1 MFTISFTG
9 AMSNINGGDARW
21 GGKLLYRCLLNEIG
35 MEVGTYLDFSTLVE
49 PRATEIIM
57 QTTEKGLALS
67 YLWIC
72 YV

>member
-9 AMSNINGGDARW
+9 AMSNINCGDARW
-21 GGKLLYRCLLNEIG
+21 GGKLLYGCLLNEIG
-35 MEVGTYLDFSTLVE
+35 MEVGTYLDFTTLVK
-49 PRATEIIM
+49 PRATENIT
-57 QTTEKGLALS
+57 QTTQKGLALS